1 MRSNNGNR
9 LPPADTEIR
18 GQDRWDAI
26 YKRGEFL
33 RKLGLYT
40 SRVIKGEMFL
50 VYTENNA
57 FRILKKLLKRDGAN
71 VYELAKFSKNAGH
84 YSTILRAL
92 RRMEKRG
99 LVKVVPKDSTSGR
112 SEKVYEV
119 TLFGEL
125 AESLASR
132 GWKGM
137 AEKIAVITPRFQDC
151 QRAHEPFDPYY
162 YWRHAYSIIESLM
175 RTPMPNNLEFDIER
189 VVTENEG
196 EWIKTNLIKKLNDP
210 QTVSQ
215 NLHHLE
221 ELSEVQWI
229 GCIILQLLDE
239 YYKEWEKWLKTLNA
253 FRQQLLSLIHI

>member
-1 MRSNNGNR
+1 
-9 LPPADTEIR
+9 LPSADTEIQ
-18 GQDRWDAI
+18 GQDRWNAI
-26 YKRGEFL
+26 YERGELL

-40 SRVIKGEMFL
+40 LRVIEGKVL
-50 VYTENNA
+50 LDYTENNA
-57 FRILKKLLKRDGAN
+57 FRILKKLLQLGGAN

-112 SEKVYEV
+112 NEKVYEV

-125 AESLASR
+125 IESLASG

-137 AEKIAVITPRFQDC
+137 AEKIAVIAPRFQDC
-151 QRAHEPFDPYY
+151 QRAYERFDPSY
-162 YWRHAYSIIESLM
+162 YWHHAYSIVESLM
-175 RTPMPNNLEFDIER
+175 RTPMPNNVKFEIER

-215 NLHHLE
+215 NLHYLK
-221 ELSEVQWI
+221 ELSDVQWI
-229 GCIILQLLDE
+229 GCIVLQLLDE
-239 YYKEWEKWLKTLNA
+239 YYSEWEKWLKTLNA
-253 FRQQLLSLIHI
+253 FRHELSFRFT